1 MSLFNRIFGGGDA
14 PVYPTDELNINGKSL
29 KLSFYAH
36 ASIAIEYEGRRYM
49 STLLWVMPSTTSS
62 LRPMSSW

>member
-14 PVYPTDELNINGKSL
+14 PFYPTDELNINGKSL

-36 ASIAIEYEGRRYM
+36 ASIAIG
-49 STLLWVMPSTTSS
+49 MPIIFGKKTMRQERIMARLES
-62 LRPMSSW
+62 